1 MQIGSSLP
9 PFLPA
14 PSVSSA
20 RPLSPEV
27 SPDIARA
34 DQAPLVAP
42 QEQQAD
48 SPASGREEA
57 DRDSAATG
65 ADKSEPSPR
74 EQRQQQLE
82 ITELA

>member
-42 QEQQAD
+42 QEQQA
-48 SPASGREEA
+48 
-57 DRDSAATG
+57 
-65 ADKSEPSPR
+65 
-74 EQRQQQLE
+74 RQW
-82 ITELA
+82 